1 MPFSRRAALR
11 TISDRLAQE
20 IGPYAEL
27 AVSEAASKTDSIDE
41 VIEQVSSE
49 IDGALARRDFRDAL
63 SHGDLTILRRGYRFV
78 ARRDS
83 AGLLMSDPPT
93 RAMSYVAILTF
104 ARSA

>member
-1 MPFSRRAALR
+1 MPLSRRAALR

-27 AVSEAASKTDSIDE
+27 AVSEAASKTDSIEE
-41 VIEQVSSE
+41 VIERVSSE
-49 IDGALARRDFRDAL
+49 IEGALARQDFREGLAHRDA
-63 SHGDLTILRRGYRFV
+63 TILRRGYRFS
-78 ARRDS
+78 AHRDS

-93 RAMSYVAILTF
+93 RAMSYIAILTF